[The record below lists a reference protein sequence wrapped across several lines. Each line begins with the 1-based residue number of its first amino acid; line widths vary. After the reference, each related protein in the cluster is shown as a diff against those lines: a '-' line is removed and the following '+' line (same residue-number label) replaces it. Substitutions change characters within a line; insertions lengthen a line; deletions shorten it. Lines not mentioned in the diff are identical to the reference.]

1 MWQLF
6 FFKTILNFVK
16 FIALQS
22 KNERMKK
29 TTITLSYEVHQNIPV
44 VSLVFE
50 KNEALINQVKTI
62 PGTRWSQSRKFWYL
76 PKEQFN
82 LSKVFDALRAV
93 AYLDYSALRENT
105 KNELKDTSEFP
116 QKNAVTEINT
126 SILPTETESKIKDFR
141 EWMTHKRYSPSTI
154 KTYLGTLRSFLQ
166 FTVAKPLTEITN
178 QDMVN
183 YVNDVIIRNN
193 LSFAYQNQTVNAV
206 KLFFREVMRAKIEIE
221 KIERPRREY
230 KLPNVLSKAE
240 VKAILDAPGNIK
252 HEAMLS
258 LIYACGLRRSELLNL
273 KPADID
279 SKRHLL
285 IIKNAKG
292 RKDRVAPLPDKLI
305 EQLREY
311 YKKFRPLTWLFEG
324 QIKGAK
330 YSEQSLQSVLK
341 QALAKAGIKKPV
353 TLHWLRHSY
362 ATHLLEGGTD
372 LRYIQELLGHKSS
385 KTTEIYTHVTD
396 KSLQKIKSPFDDL

>member
-1 MWQLF
+1 MQ
-6 FFKTILNFVK
+6 KQKIILT
-16 FIALQS
+16 
-22 KNERMKK
+22 NE
-29 TTITLSYEVHQNIPV
+29 IHQNNMV
-44 VSLVFE
+44 VSLVFG
-50 KNEALINQVKTI
+50 KDATLINKVKTL
-62 PGTRWSQSRKFWYL
+62 PGARWSQSRRLWYI
-76 PKEQFN
+76 PKEEFK
-82 LSKVFDALRAV
+82 LSLVFDALQPV
-93 AYLDYSALRENT
+93 AYLDYSALKENT
-105 KNELKDTSEFP
+105 KSVIIEPEKIKD
-116 QKNAVTEINT
+116 KNTAPPVVAAQ
-126 SILPTETESKIKDFR
+126 LPTETESRIEEFSK
-141 EWMTHKRYSPSTI
+141 WMSHKRYSQATI
-154 KTYLGTLRSFLQ
+154 KTYVGTLKSFLL
-166 FTVAKPLTEITN
+166 FTAHKPLAEITN

-183 YVNDVIIRNN
+183 YVNDVIICNN

-206 KLFFREVMRAKIEIE
+206 KLFFREVMHAKIETT
-221 KIERPRREY
+221 KIERPRPEH

-273 KPADID
+273 KPENID

-292 RKDRVAPLPDKLI
+292 RKDRVAPIPEKLI
-305 EQLREY
+305 EQLRVY
-311 YKKFRPLTWLFEG
+311 YKKFKPQIWLFEG
-324 QIKGAK
+324 QKKG
-330 YSEQSLQSVLK
+330 EQYTATSLQQVLK
-341 QALAKAGIKKPV
+341 DSIKKAGIKKPV

-362 ATHLLEGGTD
+362 ATHLLESGTD